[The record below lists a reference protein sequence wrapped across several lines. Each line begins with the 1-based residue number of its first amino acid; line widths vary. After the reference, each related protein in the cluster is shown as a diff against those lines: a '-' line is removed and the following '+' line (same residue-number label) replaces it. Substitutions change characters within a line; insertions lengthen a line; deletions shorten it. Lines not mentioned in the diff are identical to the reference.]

1 MKQYVGISR
10 DHSGSMSG
18 LASAAMRDYNLTVET
33 LERESG
39 INGIDTV
46 VSVVGHYGDVRVEV
60 QNSSVNALRQLTSYP
75 TPGGQTPLFLSIEK
89 LIDMLEA
96 VPDANQATF
105 LVMAVTDGFENV
117 SSGRELD
124 RIIQRIQ
131 AKQKTDRWTF
141 VFRVPRGNRSQIT
154 KYGIPE
160 GNVQEWEQTERG
172 FYESTVQTRSAI
184 GGYLGQ
190 VSRGVTSSK
199 TFYTADM
206 ANVSR
211 STVRQNLPNITR
223 EVTIFPV
230 KNREQI
236 ASFLARE
243 TRSPYIKGTGFYLL
257 VKPEKAVQDYKT
269 IIVRDQ
275 VTGDVYAGNAAR
287 DLLNLP
293 HSGTISLKPGN
304 HGDWDIFIQST
315 SDNRVLNPNSSVLYW
330 RNAR

>member
-18 LASAAMRDYNLTVET
+18 LSRAAMQDYNLTVET

-60 QNSSVNALRQLTSYP
+60 QNSSVNALRRLTSYP
-75 TPGGQTPLFLSIEK
+75 TPGGQTPLFLSIDK

-96 VPDANQATF
+96 VPDADQATF

-117 SSGRELD
+117 SHGRELD

-160 GNVQEWEQTERG
+160 GNIQEWEQTEQG
-172 FYESTVQTRSAI
+172 FYESTAQTRSAI
-184 GGYLGQ
+184 GGYLGA
-190 VSRGVTSSK
+190 VSRGLTSSK
-199 TFYTADM
+199 SFYSTDM
-206 ANVSR
+206 SNVSR
-211 STVRQNLPNITR
+211 SAVRQNLPNITR

-304 HGDWDIFIQST
+304 HGNWDIFIQST
-315 SDNRVLNPNSSVLYW
+315 SDNRILNPNSSVVYW